1 MTHTIEVVRTVESL
15 RARIAAWRS
24 TGKTVA
30 MVPTMG
36 AIHAGHMSL
45 VTQAKGLAAYV
56 VTSIFVNPLQ
66 FGPNEDLDAYPRG
79 EAQDAERLAEAG
91 SRLLFAPNAS
101 EMYPDGFATKVHV
114 AGLTEGL
121 CGASRPEHFDGVATV
136 VVKLLL
142 QCGPDIAI
150 FGEKDYQ
157 QLLVIKQL
165 MRDLNIPVEIVGGA
179 IVREPDGLALSS
191 RNAYLSANE
200 RKTAPLLHR
209 AIQKAATDLAC
220 GLSSEHAL
228 HTARADLR
236 AAGFRLD
243 YLEVRDPETLAPLSG
258 KVTNARVLVAAYLDT
273 TRLIDNVAV
282 PPKE

>member
-1 MTHTIEVVRTVESL
+1 M
-15 RARIAAWRS
+15 
-24 TGKTVA
+24 
-30 MVPTMG
+30 
-36 AIHAGHMSL
+36 
-45 VTQAKGLAAYV
+45 
-56 VTSIFVNPLQ
+56 
-66 FGPNEDLDAYPRG
+66 
-79 EAQDAERLAEAG
+79 
-91 SRLLFAPNAS
+91 
-101 EMYPDGFATKVHV
+101 
-114 AGLTEGL
+114 TEGL